1 MSKSNSIK
9 YSASPNISNI
19 FRSLINWGYYTGCCS
34 FKISPALSDA
44 TSFWF
49 PKLICSI
56 TYLLAFFGY
65 AAKFILQVRRPL
77 GNNPVEYMYTL
88 RYAVSLW
95 IFSVFAYTMTNKKR
109 EILKIFS
116 HLNQMRCKEF
126 WNFAY
131 SWQLKI
137 VRFQIIII
145 VSGGGDKLFSVA
157 NLFLSFQICSLPFL
171 YSLRIIWQ
179 AFAIYDGIMEALPPK
194 HIPLFRTN
202 FYSNLQQYSKTSSNL
217 NSTLLP
223 LDNNDTYHHHI
234 SFDTSLGLL
243 TILSSISRMHIL
255 YAVDHFML
263 TAAMGLWVPCRYFG
277 NVLITRQD
285 LVLPQVLEIYG
296 DLKVLSDL
304 LNEAFDRLVTPHLV
318 AILLYYSTHV
328 MDLVSHE
335 STMDRILLLACTVIN
350 AGTLYF
356 AAESCLYVGGP
367 SMLYW
372 VGQKSCYD

>member
-1 MSKSNSIK
+1 
-9 YSASPNISNI
+9 
-19 FRSLINWGYYTGCCS
+19 
-34 FKISPALSDA
+34 
-44 TSFWF
+44 
-49 PKLICSI
+49 
-56 TYLLAFFGY
+56 
-65 AAKFILQVRRPL
+65 
-77 GNNPVEYMYTL
+77 
-88 RYAVSLW
+88 
-95 IFSVFAYTMTNKKR
+95 
-109 EILKIFS
+109 
-116 HLNQMRCKEF
+116 
-126 WNFAY
+126 
-131 SWQLKI
+131 
-137 VRFQIIII
+137 
-145 VSGGGDKLFSVA
+145 
-157 NLFLSFQICSLPFL
+157 
-171 YSLRIIWQ
+171 
-179 AFAIYDGIMEALPPK
+179 MEALPPK

-372 VGQKSCYD
+372 VETLKKWISNKLNQSDATFVKDQSASTISPLIAMQIKQELADYPVRLSGRGMFVMNYSLVISSEVQACNTFSFLKTLPALLKA